1 MCEEGVAHRSVSV
14 LVGESR
20 GPPVEEEGHKEY
32 YRVFP
37 VLGILLNL
45 AALVGIGLILYL
57 GSSL

>member
-32 YRVFP
+32 YRVFLQEDRE
-37 VLGILLNL
+37 VSRQGEGQ
-45 AALVGIGLILYL
+45 AK
-57 GSSL
+57 SLDLPQQE

>member
-32 YRVFP
+32 YRVFLQEDRE
-37 VLGILLNL
+37 V
-45 AALVGIGLILYL
+45 
-57 GSSL
+57 SR